1 MKEFCVNQ
9 ADIIRAYVNEHKI
22 IPARQ
27 QGQSMITIFA
37 REVHAEMNLKARV
50 VAVCYAL
57 DDPAFLELAGV
68 RLLERSGQ
76 KRSPKSKWVFGLD

>member
-1 MKEFCVNQ
+1 MTQ
-9 ADIIRAYVNEHKI
+9 ADIIRAYVIEHKI

-27 QGQSMITIFA
+27 QGHAMITIFA

-50 VAVCYAL
+50 NVVRSAL
-57 DDPAFLELAGV
+57 DDPVFLELAGV